1 MPMPPPAAAPTAFG
15 LPQPHPMHAP
25 TQPLPIQPMPVAHDA
40 AFASTMMAPP
50 GASGGIGPGT
60 VVMGGSLPSEMEALE
75 RQRILDALA
84 RCGGNQT
91 QAAEMLGISRRTLL
105 RRLDEYA
112 VPRPR
117 K

>member
-1 MPMPPPAAAPTAFG
+1 MGPTPSAQASTIAFG
-15 LPQPHPMHAP
+15 SPNLPAE
-25 TQPLPIQPMPVAHDA
+25 
-40 AFASTMMAPP
+40 MAD
-50 GASGGIGPGT
+50 
-60 VVMGGSLPSEMEALE
+60 LE
-75 RQRILDALA
+75 KERILAALA
-84 RCGGNQT
+84 QCGGNQT